1 MSMKL
6 DQKAT
11 PGADKDPF
19 AQLSLHIER
28 NIRKKKAVND
38 DDRAQ
43 EHPETL
49 KQQGREV
56 AEPAQSKAS
65 AAAAAVLMS
74 HWSEQKAPT
83 AAPIDT
89 LTTADRQRLRD
100 KRKVTTANEPAKG
113 DKADPAAKADE
124 PSKNQSHE

>member
-38 DDRAQ
+38 DYLAQ

-49 KQQGREV
+49 KQQGRE
-56 AEPAQSKAS
+56 A
-65 AAAAAVLMS
+65 
-74 HWSEQKAPT
+74 
-83 AAPIDT
+83 
-89 LTTADRQRLRD
+89 
-100 KRKVTTANEPAKG
+100 G
-113 DKADPAAKADE
+113 AKAWIVKPFQPQTLLDAVAKLIL
-124 PSKNQSHE
+124 P

>member
-1 MSMKL
+1 MKL

-38 DDRAQ
+38 DDLAQ